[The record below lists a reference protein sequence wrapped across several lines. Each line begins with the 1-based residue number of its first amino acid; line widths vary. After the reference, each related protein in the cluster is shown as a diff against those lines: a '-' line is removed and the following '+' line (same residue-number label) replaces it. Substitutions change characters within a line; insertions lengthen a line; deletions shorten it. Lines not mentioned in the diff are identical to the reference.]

1 MEEVKKNRATALVN
15 LERKEDERMK
25 VRPGKMAVALIG
37 AVTLGALAGVDLPV
51 MGTAWYPEMWPAEC
65 RANDLGLMQKA
76 GFSSVRI
83 GEFNW
88 AGFEPEEGRYD
99 FADFKSVM
107 DELARRGMTA
117 MMCTATAAP
126 PRWFLLK
133 YPEAWKVTD
142 TKGVRMPIEHRRQY
156 CANNP
161 DFRRAARALTEAQVV
176 AFAGHPAIRA
186 WQLDNEMSSDAEGG
200 HCTCRHC
207 AAGFRAWLKRKYGT
221 LEKLNAAWNGAIW
234 SNRVQDWEQIA
245 PPFNSAL
252 PVFRFEYTRFQSE
265 SFQAFA
271 EEQAAI
277 IRAKDS
283 RPICY
288 NSWMNFQCDFDLP
301 KFTEKLDFVACDTYV
316 ESDHIQK
323 YRAAWDLYR
332 SLKRKPFTVAETCT
346 CNPWTSRDDGD
357 RAVRAW
363 YWEMFAHGAD
373 SVYYFLWR
381 RSPMGEEEH
390 GSVLSHDGRPTNVYG
405 LIAANRAEFT
415 ATLAKLGKLPLPKGD
430 VAILY
435 NAWDYLYGR
444 STQTMKTYDQ
454 MMRCYAAV
462 RQTGLGVDFIPV
474 SASMN
479 LSKYR
484 LVLAPRMEHLDD
496 AAVAKLADYVAKG
509 GVLQAAVRMNVRGDS
524 SSYRGDVKPYA
535 LTNVLGLTIRDYVG
549 VATHDT
555 WWEGQYVKPLAI
567 PSDEFDATV
576 LGGPAKIRESMED
589 LELVT
594 AKPLEVFSH
603 GKYHGKPLLTENAY
617 GKGKAFYQAA
627 TVDLETQKRVLAR
640 PLAVAGL
647 RPIAD
652 LPDAVSRVR
661 RGDVVIYTSSSEK
674 QETFGTSDVGEALL
688 GAAPKGGKLTL
699 PAYGVAVI
707 KVK

>member
-1 MEEVKKNRATALVN
+1 
-15 LERKEDERMK
+15 MK
-25 VRPGKMAVALIG
+25 MRLRNIAVALVG
-37 AVTLGALAGVDLPV
+37 SMALGALAGEDLPV

-99 FADFKSVM
+99 FADFKSVL
-107 DELARRGMTA
+107 DELAKRGMTA

-156 CANNP
+156 CPNNP
-161 DFRRAARALTEAQVV
+161 DFRRAARALTEAQVA

-207 AAGFRAWLKRKYGT
+207 AEGFRAWLKRKYGT

-234 SNRVQDWEQIA
+234 SNRVQDWEQIT
-245 PPFNSAL
+245 PPFNAML
-252 PVFRFEYTRFQSE
+252 ATMRFEYTRFQSE

-277 IRAKDS
+277 VRAKDR

-301 KFTEKLDFVACDTYV
+301 KFTEKLDFMACDTYV
-316 ESDHIQK
+316 EPDHIQK
-323 YRAAWDLYR
+323 YRATWDLYR
-332 SLKRKPFTVAETCT
+332 SLKRKPFTIAETCT
-346 CNPWTSRDDGD
+346 CSPWTSRDDGD
-357 RAVRAW
+357 RAIRAW

-373 SVYYFLWR
+373 AVYYFLWR

-390 GSVLSHDGRPTNVYG
+390 GSVLSHDGRPTNAYG
-405 LIAANRAEFT
+405 LIAANRGEFA
-415 ATLAKLGKLPLPKGD
+415 ATLAKTGKLPLPKGD

-462 RQTGLGVDFIPV
+462 RQTGLGVDFVPL
-474 SASMN
+474 SPSMD

-496 AAVAKLADYVAKG
+496 AAAAKLSDYVAKG
-509 GVLQAAVRMNVRGDS
+509 GVLQASVRLNVRGDS
-524 SSYRGDVKPYA
+524 STYRGDVKPHA
-535 LTNVLGLTIRDYVG
+535 LTNVLGLTIHDYVG

-589 LELVT
+589 LELLT
-594 AKPLEVFSH
+594 AKPLEVFSN
-603 GKYHGKPLLTENAY
+603 GKYRGKPMLTENDF

-627 TVDLETQKRVLAR
+627 TVDLETQKRILMR
-640 PLAVAGL
+640 PLAAAGL
-647 RPIAD
+647 EPVAD

-661 RGDVVIYTSSSEK
+661 RGDVVIYTSSSERE
-674 QETFGTSDVGEALL
+674 ETFETSDVGEALL
-688 GAAPKGGKLTL
+688 GAAPKDGKLTL

>member
-1 MEEVKKNRATALVN
+1 MRVACSVFS
-15 LERKEDERMK
+15 
-25 VRPGKMAVALIG
+25 AVLLPSAC
-37 AVTLGALAGVDLPV
+37 AGELPV
-51 MGTAWYPEMWPAEC
+51 MGSAWYPEMWPAEC
-65 RANDLGLMQKA
+65 RANDLDLMQKA

-88 AGFEPEEGRYD
+88 AGFEPREGEYD
-99 FADFKSVM
+99 FEDFKSVL

-161 DFRRAARALTEAQVV
+161 DFRRAARALTKAQVA

-207 AAGFRAWLKRKYGT
+207 AEGFRAWLKRKYGT

-234 SNRVQDWEQIA
+234 SNRVQDWEQIT
-245 PPFNSAL
+245 PPFNAQL
-252 PVFRFEYTRFQSE
+252 PVMRFEYTRFQSE

-277 IRAKDS
+277 IRANDR

-301 KFTEKLDFVACDTYV
+301 KFTEKLDFMACDTYV
-316 ESDHIQK
+316 EPDHIQK
-323 YRAAWDLYR
+323 YRATWDLYR

-357 RAVRAW
+357 RAIRAW

-390 GSVLSHDGRPTNVYG
+390 GSVLSHDGRPTNAYG
-405 LIAANRAEFT
+405 LIAVNRREFA
-415 ATLAKLGKLPLPKGD
+415 ATLAKIGKLPLPKGD

-444 STQTMKTYDQ
+444 STQTMKTFDQ

-462 RQTGLGVDFIPV
+462 RQTGLGVDFVAV
-474 SASMN
+474 SPSMG
-479 LSKYR
+479 LSSYK
-484 LVLAPRMEHLDD
+484 LVILPRAEHLDD
-496 AAVAKLADYVAKG
+496 AAVVELSDYVAKG
-509 GVLQAAVRMNVRGDS
+509 GVLQASVRLNVRGDS
-524 SSYRGDVKPYA
+524 STYRGDVKPHA
-535 LTNVLGLTIRDYVG
+535 LTNVLGLTIHDYVG
-549 VATHDT
+549 VSTHDT

-576 LGGPAKIRESMED
+576 LGGLAKIRESMED

-594 AKPLEVFSH
+594 AKPLEVFSD
-603 GKYHGKPLLTENAY
+603 GKYRGKPMLTENAY

-627 TVDLETQKRVLAR
+627 TVDLETQKRILVR
-640 PLAVAGL
+640 PLAAAGL
-647 RPIAD
+647 EPIAD

-661 RGDVVIYTSSSEK
+661 RGDVVIYTSSSEEA
-674 QETFGTSDVGEALL
+674 ETFETSDGGEALL
-688 GAAPKGGKLTL
+688 GAAPKDGKLTL

-707 KVK
+707 RVK